1 MSGNE
6 EFSAIVCHH
15 DTDAALL
22 GFSNEA
28 QPVVIQNILFP
39 YLRMPAVWHEEDV
52 VKPSENG

>member
-39 YLRMPAVWHEEDV
+39 YFRMPAVA
-52 VKPSENG
+52 